1 MKSTNHVRRAPQ
13 SEILQSRGS
22 QARGIAFGT
31 EQDHLEVMIGRDRQ
45 PRAGSRVKPP
55 LERVALDPQRAGN
68 TALGRALTFG
78 TNINEYRLCF

>member
-1 MKSTNHVRRAPQ
+1 
-13 SEILQSRGS
+13 
-22 QARGIAFGT
+22 
-31 EQDHLEVMIGRDRQ
+31 MIGRDRQ

-55 LERVALDPQRAGN
+55 LEHVALDNQRAGN